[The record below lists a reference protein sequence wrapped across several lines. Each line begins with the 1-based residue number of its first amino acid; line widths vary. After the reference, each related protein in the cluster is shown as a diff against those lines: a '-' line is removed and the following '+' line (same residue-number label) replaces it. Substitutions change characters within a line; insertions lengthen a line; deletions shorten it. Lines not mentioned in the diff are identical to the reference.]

1 MGKLLGW
8 TVVLAG
14 TAYAA
19 WWYWRAGNE
28 ANTEAWAAGTDRIR

>member
-14 TAYAA
+14 AAYAA
-19 WWYWRAGNE
+19 WWYWQSSNE
-28 ANTEAWAAGTDRIR
+28 ANAEAWAAATDRVR